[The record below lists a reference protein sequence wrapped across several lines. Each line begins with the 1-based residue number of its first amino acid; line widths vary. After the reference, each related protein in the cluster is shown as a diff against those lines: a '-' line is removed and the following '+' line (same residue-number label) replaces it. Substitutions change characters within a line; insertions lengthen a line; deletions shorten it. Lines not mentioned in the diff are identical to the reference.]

1 MVVMC
6 GMIDK
11 QRFQV
16 KLADEIFRIE
26 CMFSDTK
33 AFLSEYLTCEESSS
47 SYSVSVGPEDILYEK
62 EKSRKSAEAEGR
74 EEIHWSDAYL
84 EKLAVYRQIA
94 EILPKLGGVLFHGS
108 VIAVD
113 GKGHLFT
120 AVSGTGKSTHTRL
133 WREYLGDRAVM
144 INDDKPL
151 ILLKDGEVRV
161 YGTPWDGK
169 HHLSMNTSVPLVSI
183 VDLERGEKNYIEKVD
198 PMSIYPLLLQQMY
211 RPKDPVALASS
222 LKILDRIMK
231 QVHFYRLKCNMD
243 IEAAKV
249 AFETLGSEEK
259 R

>member
-1 MVVMC
+1 MC
-6 GMIDK
+6 ESVDK

-16 KLADEIFRIE
+16 KLADEIFQIE
-26 CMFSDTK
+26 CMFSETK
-33 AFLSEYLTCEESSS
+33 TFLSEYLTCEESESS
-47 SYSVSVGPEDILYEK
+47 HAVSVGSEDIRYEQ
-62 EKSRKSAEAEGR
+62 ERSRMTAEEEGR

-84 EKLAVYRQIA
+84 EKLAVYRKIA
-94 EILPKLGGVLFHGS
+94 EILPKFGGVLFHGS

-120 AVSGTGKSTHTRL
+120 AISGTGKSTHTRL

-151 ILLKDGEVRV
+151 ICLKDGVVRV

-183 VDLERGEKNYIEKVD
+183 VDLERGEKNHIEKVD
-198 PMSIYPLLLQQMY
+198 PISIYPLLLQQMY
-211 RPKDPVALASS
+211 RPKDPAALAGS
-222 LKILDRIMK
+222 LKILDGIMK

-249 AFETLGSEEK
+249 AFDTLGSEETK
-259 R
+259 

>member
-1 MVVMC
+1 MC
-6 GMIDK
+6 ESVSK
-11 QRFQV
+11 QLFQV

-26 CMFSDTK
+26 CRYSETK
-33 AFLSEYLTCEESSS
+33 EFLSEYLTCEESVS
-47 SYSVSVGPEDILYEK
+47 SYTVSVGPEDIRYEQ
-62 EKSRKSAEAEGR
+62 ERSRMSAEAEGR
-74 EEIHWSDAYL
+74 EVIHWSDAYL
-84 EKLAVYRQIA
+84 EKLAVYRKIA
-94 EILPKLGGVLFHGS
+94 EILPKKGGILYHGS
-108 VIAVD
+108 VVAVD

-120 AVSGTGKSTHTRL
+120 AISGTGKSTHTRL

-151 ILLKDGEVRV
+151 ICIKDGTVRV

-169 HHLSMNTSVPLVSI
+169 HHLSMNASVPLVSI
-183 VDLERGEKNYIEKVD
+183 VDLERGAKNHIEKVD

-211 RPKDPVALASS
+211 RPTDPDALSCS

-249 AFETLGSEEK
+249 AYEILGSEEK
-259 R
+259 K